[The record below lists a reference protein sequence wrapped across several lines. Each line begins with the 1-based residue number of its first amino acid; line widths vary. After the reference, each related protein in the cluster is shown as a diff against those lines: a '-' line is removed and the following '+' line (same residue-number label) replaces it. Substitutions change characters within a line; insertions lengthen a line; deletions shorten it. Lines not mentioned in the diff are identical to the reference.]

1 MDRLDK
7 HFRHLTKAVFSRYGF
22 AYGDVLA
29 QWPAIVG
36 DELGRLSAPERI
48 RWPRA
53 GGADG
58 HGRKAGGT
66 LILRVAEGRALE
78 FQHLVPKVIERVNSF
93 YGYEAVT
100 AVKIVQGTVA
110 PPPRDAPRLPE
121 AADEAVTAQVSVIG
135 DDSLRAAL
143 LRLGT
148 AVSLR
153 GAASS
158 HSIPRTRTHS

>member
-1 MDRLDK
+1 VDRLDK
-7 HFRHLTKAVFSRYGF
+7 HFRHVTKHAFSRYGF
-22 AYGDVLA
+22 AYADVLA
-29 QWPAIVG
+29 QWSAIVG
-36 DELGRLSAPERI
+36 DELGRVSTPERI

-58 HGRKAGGT
+58 EGRKAGGT
-66 LILRVAEGRALE
+66 MILRAAEGRALE
-78 FQHLVPKVIERVNSF
+78 LQHLVQKIIERINSF

-110 PPPRDAPRLPE
+110 PPPREAPSLPE
-121 AADEAVTAQVSVIG
+121 AADEAVTAQVSAIE
-135 DDSLRAAL
+135 DDRLRAAL

-153 GAASS
+153 GAASPHPS
-158 HSIPRTRTHS
+158 PPTRMPS